1 MARRPSSGRVAHGDA
16 TCVSQGAVARSAV
29 IEDLD
34 SADHDAVRR
43 PGLLATMCARHT
55 EIVESRL
62 DGGANWKCR
71 G

>member
-1 MARRPSSGRVAHGDA
+1 
-16 TCVSQGAVARSAV
+16 VARSAV